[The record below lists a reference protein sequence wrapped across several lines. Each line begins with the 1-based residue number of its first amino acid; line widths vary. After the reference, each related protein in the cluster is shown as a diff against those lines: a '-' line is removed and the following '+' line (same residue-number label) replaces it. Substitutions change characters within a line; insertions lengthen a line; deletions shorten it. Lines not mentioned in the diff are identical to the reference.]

1 MRYSVLV
8 VVFVLAVLA
17 GSCGDDSGADSET
30 LEVVIEALAHA
41 EDGASGTFTASGAA
55 VDTGLVFSAGD
66 WTNVDFAFVGG
77 NDNWFE
83 DEMICADET
92 GTFVLQVSDLGPP
105 SFDQPW
111 TGPWTVVRGTG
122 EYEGLQ
128 GGGDFAADFSVDPAV
143 ETYTGEAVR
152 G

>member
-1 MRYSVLV
+1 MRYSVV

-17 GSCGDDSGADSET
+17 GSCGNDSGADSET
-30 LEVVIEALAHA
+30 LEVVVEALALA

-55 VDTGLVFSAGD
+55 VDAGLVCSAGD
-66 WTNVDFAFVGG
+66 WTNVDFDFAGG

-83 DEMICADET
+83 DEMNCTDET
-92 GTFVLQVSDLGPP
+92 GTFVLRVSDLGPP
-105 SFDQPW
+105 SLDEPW

-128 GGGDFAADFSVDPAV
+128 GGGDFAADFSADPAV
-143 ETYTGEAVR
+143 ETYTGEAIS